1 MRRVALVCSG
11 VLALSGCQSFEYQK
25 IAPGPTLEYADAQ
38 CQIGAMSVEQGI
50 IAYGTPSYVAGAQL
64 GNAIGNSIRQAQFM
78 KNCMTMQG
86 WRQVPVKTS
95 QKSAAAYSPKIA
107 SAASV
112 APGKFPGLPP
122 APTRMPMA
130 N

>member
-1 MRRVALVCSG
+1 MRRIAVMGASLV
-11 VLALSGCQSFEYQK
+11 ALSGCQSFQYEK
-25 IAPGPTLEYADAQ
+25 MGPGPPLEYADAQ
-38 CQIGAMSVEQGI
+38 CQIGAMSVEQGM

-95 QKSAAAYSPKIA
+95 QKAAAYSPKVA
-107 SAASV
+107 AAASV
-112 APGKFPGLPP
+112 APTKFPGAPKVP
-122 APTRMPMA
+122 APAQQVR
-130 N
+130 